1 MGDVKRYISLNRAQ
15 FYDMIIKLRRVDIE
29 HMTGKMVRE
38 SKKEAA
44 EKHTFMREAV
54 IWKK

>member
-1 MGDVKRYISLNRAQ
+1 MKRYISLNGAQ